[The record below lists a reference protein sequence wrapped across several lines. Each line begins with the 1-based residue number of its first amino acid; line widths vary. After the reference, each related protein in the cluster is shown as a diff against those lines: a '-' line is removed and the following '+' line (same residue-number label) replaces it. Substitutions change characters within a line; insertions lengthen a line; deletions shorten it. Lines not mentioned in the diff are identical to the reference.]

1 MKRTMIAAAL
11 FSLFSVAAVAGA
23 GTTSSSTASSGG
35 QTSASVSGFG
45 SFKATDY
52 GMSNA
57 NAQAV
62 AGNGFHVTGNGTN
75 ATTSHINSRARAA
88 SVTARRRQ
96 PAARARML
104 PPTHGASWAA
114 AGVKRLPSRC
124 LEAVPG
130 LMTGTTDDPAP
141 PHH

>member
-57 NAQAV
+57 KAQAV
-62 AGNGFHVTGNGTN
+62 AGNGFHVAGNGTN
-75 ATTSHINSRARAA
+75 ATTSHINTSSAGGVGHGTASAA
-88 SVTARRRQ
+88 GGS
-96 PAARARML
+96 
-104 PPTHGASWAA
+104 GADAA
-114 AGVKRLPSRC
+114 ANAWSKLGGGWR
-124 LEAVPG
+124 
-130 LMTGTTDDPAP
+130 
-141 PHH
+141 